1 MIERRFGAAECCVDR
16 MGDASHPEITDI
28 SAMTWLDREERW
40 LLDGKNVYLAR
51 EDAAGVSALERRLD
65 AHGVPFVIE
74 RRDDAIVFSC
84 DRLREWW
91 ASTPEAA

>member
-1 MIERRFGAAECCVDR
+1 

-51 EDAAGVSALERRLD
+51 KDAVGVSALERRLD
-65 AHGVPFVIE
+65 AHGVPFVID

-91 ASTPEAA
+91 ASTPETA